1 MAGRPELAR
10 ALDDLDTGDE
20 LVIAEWGRATRSMW
34 DGLQIIKAVI
44 DAGASIKVLDRSYI
58 DLETPMGRGFMA
70 MMSAMA
76 EDERLRIIKR
86 THEGRQ
92 IALAKGVRMG
102 RKPKL
107 DSTPDQ
113 GSAAA
118 PRQGRADA
126 RPRQELRREH
136 KHDFEIG
143 RVMIE
148 PAVTPPIDGEYSEQW
163 QHVKYRHLI
172 LLDKDFIVFI
182 DDDLDVDWQTTEA
195 YDTRGHKNE
204 TQHNDILNAVARL
217 EATPCSELPYSIRLQ
232 YKRLVGEGIARSLAH
247 DYGNAKTI
255 LHTAEKYIRD
265 RSEETSRYWYLT
277 ASTVMAALALAI
289 GMLVVIFRDRVIAVL
304 GRDGTWLCVAVAA
317 GSAGALLS
325 VIARSGKLK
334 FDSSAGRRLHYLEGA
349 SRIWAGGLSGFVV
362 ALAMQSG
369 FILYQLAVIRTCG
382 SNLAFRWT

>member
-1 MAGRPELAR
+1 
-10 ALDDLDTGDE
+10 
-20 LVIAEWGRATRSMW
+20 
-34 DGLQIIKAVI
+34 
-44 DAGASIKVLDRSYI
+44 
-58 DLETPMGRGFMA
+58 
-70 MMSAMA
+70 
-76 EDERLRIIKR
+76 
-86 THEGRQ
+86 
-92 IALAKGVRMG
+92 
-102 RKPKL
+102 
-107 DSTPDQ
+107 
-113 GSAAA
+113 
-118 PRQGRADA
+118 
-126 RPRQELRREH
+126 
-136 KHDFEIG
+136 
-143 RVMIE
+143 MIE

-289 GMLVVIFRDRVIAVL
+289 GMLVDVGSDFPGPRDCCPR
-304 GRDGTWLCVAVAA
+304 
-317 GSAGALLS
+317 
-325 VIARSGKLK
+325 AR
-334 FDSSAGRRLHYLEGA
+334 RN
-349 SRIWAGGLSGFVV
+349 V
-362 ALAMQSG
+362 ALCGGGRWVSRCALVGDRAQWK
-369 FILYQLAVIRTCG
+369 AEIRF
-382 SNLAFRWT
+382 LRWPEIALP